1 MWPSCK
7 DGKILETTRVHTRQ
21 NASTEIFPTLAKSEG
36 FALTGR
42 DMIRIPTPAARS
54 RQLSKG

>member
-21 NASTEIFPTLAKSEG
+21 NASTEIFLTLVKSEG